1 MQDFLDKKAYFFGFS
16 RWKHGFVKPFF
27 WEYDNR
33 NIIFV
38 NPIFTTHKKLALK
51 KGLDANSHIYIW
63 GKKKFDAIE
72 HFAKEHNLKLFRV
85 EDGFIRSVGLGSD
98 LTQPYSLVVD
108 DEGIY
113 FDPTTPSLLEN
124 ILLNLQPDAALLER
138 ARKLKERIVAD
149 KISKYNADAHA
160 TLDFPKEKK
169 TALVVGQVE
178 DDASIIFG
186 AEGMTNKELLQ
197 KVKTLYPDRYIIYKP
212 HPDVLSGN
220 RKGHLPTQEALHY
233 CDTIV
238 THVGMASVL
247 RAVDE
252 VHTMSSL
259 TGFEGLLHG
268 KEVFTYGVPFYAGWG
283 LTTTHTE
290 HLLDAAHTLK
300 RRNVLRTLDELVAAT
315 LLLYPRYIHPTDKK
329 RCEAEEMIEALKQQ
343 KEMLASSFWRRVQF
357 TFYVYLSRI
366 LQKLFSL
373 VA

>member
-1 MQDFLDKKAYFFGFS
+1 MQDFSDKKAYFFGFS

-27 WEYDNR
+27 REYDDH

-38 NPIFTTHKKLALK
+38 NPLFTTHEKLALK
-51 KGLDANSHIYIW
+51 KGLNANSHIYIW

-108 DEGIY
+108 DQGIY

-169 TALVVGQVE
+169 IALVVGQVE
-178 DDASIIFG
+178 DDASIAYG
-186 AEGMTNKELLQ
+186 ANGMTNRELLQ
-197 KVKTLYPDRYIIYKP
+197 KVKTLYPDKYIVYKP

-220 RKGHLPTQEALHY
+220 RVGHVPPQEALRH

-247 RAVDE
+247 EAVDE

-259 TGFEGLLHG
+259 TGFEGLLHN
-268 KEVFTYGVPFYAGWG
+268 KAVFTYGVPFYAGWG
-283 LTTTHTE
+283 LTTIHTE
-290 HLLDAAHTLK
+290 HFPNAKQFLN
-300 RRNVLRTLDELVAAT
+300 RRNVTRTLDELIAAT
-315 LLLYPRYIHPTDKK
+315 LLLYPRYIDPVSKK
-329 RCEAEEMIEALKQQ
+329 RCNAEDLIEALKYQ
-343 KEMLASSFWRRVQF
+343 KKMLSSSFLRRIQF

-366 LQKLFSL
+366 LQKLL
-373 VA
+373 